1 MKGKEGKI
9 GTKTG
14 RKRMRR
20 VKFVEDLKPYIMV
33 CPAILFLAV
42 FTFYPMINMI
52 YLSFFDYN
60 MISEKT
66 FVGLENYRRLFTVN
80 IDFKNSLRNTFVY
93 TIAVVFFLILLG
105 LAFALW
111 LQKSSKL
118 NAIAQRVMYLPHICA
133 MLSVAMV
140 FEWLMDEE
148 GLFNA
153 VLNIFNLPGLR
164 WLNSSDT
171 ALISIVI
178 VAGWKSIGYYALILL
193 GSLRAIPAEINE
205 AAALDDAGPLRK
217 FVKITLPMLSP
228 QIFFLIITITMNSFK
243 VFESVR
249 VLTNGGP
256 GNSTDVLVFYIYRY
270 AFQSMKV
277 GYACSAGTVLT
288 VILMIFSVFYFRSM
302 GRKVHYQ

>member
-1 MKGKEGKI
+1 M
-9 GTKTG
+9 
-14 RKRMRR
+14 KRMSRIRR
-20 VKFVEDLKPYIMV
+20 TEVMKPYVMV
-33 CPAILFLAV
+33 APAILFLIV
-42 FTFYPMINMI
+42 FTFYPLVNMI

-80 IDFKNSLRNTFVY
+80 IDFRNSLRNTLVY
-93 TIAVVFFLILLG
+93 TVAVVFFLIMMG
-105 LAFALW
+105 IIFALW
-111 LQKSSKL
+111 LQKSSWL

-153 VLNIFNLPGLR
+153 VLNVFKLPGLR

-171 ALISIVI
+171 ALISVVI
-178 VAGWKSIGYYALILL
+178 VAVWKSIGYYALILL
-193 GSLRAIPAEINE
+193 GSLKAIPAEINE
-205 AAALDDAGPLRK
+205 AAALDDAGPFRK
-217 FVKITLPMLSP
+217 FFRITLPMLSP

-256 GNSTDVLVFYIYRY
+256 GDSTDVLVFYIYRY
-270 AFQSMKV
+270 AFRSMKV
-277 GYACSAGTVLT
+277 GYACSAGTILS
-288 VILMIFSVFYFRSM
+288 VILMIFSIFYFRSM
-302 GRKVHYQ
+302 GRRVHYQ